1 MCLRDEI
8 AMAIAEV
15 EVAVNILNNCAEDL
29 TDSAI
34 FRLSSA
40 EARLNALLARAK
52 GLTIKHPKT
61 YASMNKRV

>member
-40 EARLNALLARAK
+40 EARVNALLSRAK
-52 GLTIKHPKT
+52 EDEK
-61 YASMNKRV
+61 A

>member
-8 AMAIAEV
+8 ALAIAEV

-40 EARLNALLARAK
+40 EARLNALLAIAK
-52 GLTIKHPKT
+52 GEEKAWQLQRIC
-61 YASMNKRV
+61 ARF

>member
-8 AMAIAEV
+8 TMAIAEV

-40 EARLNALLARAK
+40 EVRLNTLLARAK
-52 GLTIKHPKT
+52 GEEK
-61 YASMNKRV
+61 A